1 MNFDWTNMLYSLPGV
16 IIGLT
21 VHEFSHA
28 FVAAKLG
35 DDTARAQ
42 GRITLNPFYHIDPV
56 GMIFILFAGF
66 GWAKPVQFDMRKLKS
81 PKRDRILIAL
91 AGPLSNLIL
100 GILFLFIIKLFFTFS
115 YSLPDMVYEI
125 LLRLLFYISV
135 INLGLFIFNM
145 LPIPPLDGSHVFLSG
160 LNLSSEVERNITKYG
175 TLALFVII
183 IIENRS
189 GIDLIPISTFTNWIV
204 NIFFHYS

>member
-1 MNFDWTNMLYSLPGV
+1 MNFNWTNILYSLPGV

-28 FVAAKLG
+28 FVADKLG
-35 DDTARAQ
+35 DGTARAQ
-42 GRITLNPFYHIDPV
+42 GRLTLNPFYHIDPI

-66 GWAKPVQFDMRKLKS
+66 GWAKPVQFDMRNLKS

-100 GILFLFIIKLFFTFS
+100 GIVFLFIIKLFFSFL
-115 YSLPDMVYEI
+115 YFLPEALYII
-125 LLRLLFYISV
+125 LVRLLLYISV

-160 LNLSSEVERNITKYG
+160 LNLSSGVERKITQYG
-175 TLALFVII
+175 TLTLFAAI
-183 IIENRS
+183 IIENIID
-189 GIDLIPISTFTNWIV
+189 IDLLPIGTFTHWV
-204 NIFFHYS
+204 VSLVFR

>member
-1 MNFDWTNMLYSLPGV
+1 MNFNWTNILYSLPGV

-28 FVAAKLG
+28 FVADKLG
-35 DDTARAQ
+35 DGTARAQ
-42 GRITLNPFYHIDPV
+42 GRLTLNPFYHIDPI
-56 GMIFILFAGF
+56 GMVFILLAGF
-66 GWAKPVQFDMRKLKS
+66 GWAKPVQFDMRNLKS

-100 GILFLFIIKLFFTFS
+100 GVVFLFVIKLTFDTLDFLPETLYVILF
-115 YSLPDMVYEI
+115 
-125 LLRLLFYISV
+125 RLLFSISV

-160 LNLSSEVERNITKYG
+160 LNLSSTVEQQITQYG
-175 TLALFVII
+175 TLALFAII
-183 IIENRS
+183 TLENIID
-189 GIDLIPISTFTNWIV
+189 IDLLPIGTFTHWV
-204 NIFFHYS
+204 VSFVFR

>member
-1 MNFDWTNMLYSLPGV
+1 MNFNWTNILYSLPGI

-28 FVAAKLG
+28 FVADKLG
-35 DDTARAQ
+35 DGTARAQ
-42 GRITLNPFYHIDPV
+42 GRLTLNPFYHIDPI
-56 GMIFILFAGF
+56 GMVFILFAGF
-66 GWAKPVQFDMRKLKS
+66 GWAKPVQFDMRNLKS

-100 GILFLFIIKLFFTFS
+100 GIVFLFIIKLFFTFL
-115 YSLPDMVYEI
+115 YFLPETLYII
-125 LLRLLFYISV
+125 LFRLLFYISV

-160 LNLSSEVERNITKYG
+160 LNLSSGVERKITQYG
-175 TLALFVII
+175 TLTLFAVI
-183 IIENRS
+183 IIENIID
-189 GIDLIPISTFTNWIV
+189 IDLLPIGTFTHWV
-204 NIFFHYS
+204 VSLVFR

>member
-42 GRITLNPFYHIDPV
+42 ERVTLNPFYHIDPL

-66 GWAKPVQFDMRKLKS
+66 GWAKPVQFNMRKLKS

-100 GILFLFIIKLFFTFS
+100 GILFLFVIKLFFAFS
-115 YSLPDMVYEI
+115 YFLPETLYII
-125 LLRLLFYISV
+125 LFRLLFYTSV

-160 LNLSSEVERNITKYG
+160 LNLSGEVERNITKYG
-175 TLALFVII
+175 ALTLFVVI
-183 IIENRS
+183 IIENRLN
-189 GIDLIPISTFTNWIV
+189 IDLLPIGTFTNWVV
-204 NIFFHYS
+204 NLFFSKL

>member
-1 MNFDWTNMLYSLPGV
+1 MLYSLPGV

-100 GILFLFIIKLFFTFS
+100 GILFLFIIKLFFAFS

>member
-1 MNFDWTNMLYSLPGV
+1 MNFNWTNILYSLPGI

-28 FVAAKLG
+28 FVADKLG
-35 DDTARAQ
+35 DGTARAQ
-42 GRITLNPFYHIDPV
+42 GRLTLNPFYHIDPI
-56 GMIFILFAGF
+56 GMVFILFAGF
-66 GWAKPVQFDMRKLKS
+66 GWAKPVQFDMRNLKS

-100 GILFLFIIKLFFTFS
+100 GIVFLFVIKLFFTFL
-115 YSLPDMVYEI
+115 YFLPETLYII
-125 LLRLLFYISV
+125 LFRLLFYISV

-160 LNLSSEVERNITKYG
+160 LNLSSGVERKITQYG
-175 TLALFVII
+175 TLALFAVI
-183 IIENRS
+183 IIENIID
-189 GIDLIPISTFTNWIV
+189 IDLLPIGTFTHWV
-204 NIFFHYS
+204 VSLVFR

>member
-91 AGPLSNLIL
+91 AGPLSTLLL
-100 GILFLFIIKLFFTFS
+100 GILFLFIIKLFFAFS

>member
-1 MNFDWTNMLYSLPGV
+1 MNFNWTNILYSLPGV

-28 FVAAKLG
+28 FVADKLG
-35 DDTARAQ
+35 DGTARAQ
-42 GRITLNPFYHIDPV
+42 GRLTLNPFYHIDPI
-56 GMIFILFAGF
+56 GMVFILLAGF
-66 GWAKPVQFDMRKLKS
+66 GWAKPVQFDMRNLKS

-100 GILFLFIIKLFFTFS
+100 GVVFLFVIKLTFDILDFLPETLYVILF
-115 YSLPDMVYEI
+115 
-125 LLRLLFYISV
+125 RLLFSISV

-160 LNLSSEVERNITKYG
+160 LNLSSTVERKITQYG
-175 TLALFVII
+175 TLALFAII
-183 IIENRS
+183 TLENIID
-189 GIDLIPISTFTNWIV
+189 IDLLPIGTFTHWV
-204 NIFFHYS
+204 VSLVFR

>member
-42 GRITLNPFYHIDPV
+42 GRITLNPFYHIDPI

-66 GWAKPVQFDMRKLKS
+66 GWAKPVQFDIRKLKS

-100 GILFLFIIKLFFTFS
+100 GILFLFIIKLFFAFS

-175 TLALFVII
+175 TLALFIII

-204 NIFFHYS
+204 NIFFH

>member
-1 MNFDWTNMLYSLPGV
+1 MNFNWTNILYSLPGV

-28 FVAAKLG
+28 FVADKLG
-35 DDTARAQ
+35 DGTARAQ
-42 GRITLNPFYHIDPV
+42 GRLTLNPFYHIDPI

-66 GWAKPVQFDMRKLKS
+66 GWAKPVQFDMRNLKS

-100 GILFLFIIKLFFTFS
+100 GIVFLFIIKLFFSFL
-115 YSLPDMVYEI
+115 YFLPEALYII
-125 LLRLLFYISV
+125 LFRLLFYISV

-160 LNLSSEVERNITKYG
+160 LNLSSGVERKITQYG
-175 TLALFVII
+175 TLTLFAAI
-183 IIENRS
+183 IIENIID
-189 GIDLIPISTFTNWIV
+189 IDLLPIGTFTHWV
-204 NIFFHYS
+204 VSLVFR

>member
-1 MNFDWTNMLYSLPGV
+1 MG
-16 IIGLT
+16 IA
-21 VHEFSHA
+21 HSHA

-100 GILFLFIIKLFFTFS
+100 GILFLFIIKLFFAFS

>member
-1 MNFDWTNMLYSLPGV
+1 
-16 IIGLT
+16 
-21 VHEFSHA
+21 
-28 FVAAKLG
+28 
-35 DDTARAQ
+35 
-42 GRITLNPFYHIDPV
+42 
-56 GMIFILFAGF
+56 
-66 GWAKPVQFDMRKLKS
+66 
-81 PKRDRILIAL
+81 
-91 AGPLSNLIL
+91 
-100 GILFLFIIKLFFTFS
+100 
-115 YSLPDMVYEI
+115 MVYEI

>member
-66 GWAKPVQFDMRKLKS
+66 GWAKPVQFDIRKLKS

-100 GILFLFIIKLFFTFS
+100 GILFLFIIKLFFAFS
-115 YSLPDMVYEI
+115 YSFPDMVYEI

-204 NIFFHYS
+204 NIFFH

>member
-1 MNFDWTNMLYSLPGV
+1 MNFNWTNILYSLPGV

-28 FVAAKLG
+28 FVADKLG
-35 DDTARAQ
+35 DGTARAQ
-42 GRITLNPFYHIDPV
+42 GRLTLNPFYHIDPI
-56 GMIFILFAGF
+56 GMVFILLAGF
-66 GWAKPVQFDMRKLKS
+66 GWAKPVQFDMRNLKS

-100 GILFLFIIKLFFTFS
+100 GVVFLFVIKLTFDTLDFLPETLYVILF
-115 YSLPDMVYEI
+115 
-125 LLRLLFYISV
+125 RLLFSISV

-160 LNLSSEVERNITKYG
+160 LNLSSAVEQQITQYG
-175 TLALFVII
+175 TLALFAII
-183 IIENRS
+183 TLENIID
-189 GIDLIPISTFTNWIV
+189 IDLLPIGTFTHWV
-204 NIFFHYS
+204 VSLVFR

>member
-1 MNFDWTNMLYSLPGV
+1 MNFNWTNILYSLPGV

-28 FVAAKLG
+28 FVADKLG
-35 DDTARAQ
+35 DGTARAQ
-42 GRITLNPFYHIDPV
+42 GRLTLNPFYHIDPI
-56 GMIFILFAGF
+56 GMVFILLAGF
-66 GWAKPVQFDMRKLKS
+66 GWAKPVQFDMRNLKS

-100 GILFLFIIKLFFTFS
+100 GVVFLFVIKLTFDTLDFLPETLYIILF
-115 YSLPDMVYEI
+115 
-125 LLRLLFYISV
+125 RLLFSISV

-160 LNLSSEVERNITKYG
+160 LNLSSTVEQKITQYG
-175 TLALFVII
+175 TLALFAII
-183 IIENRS
+183 TLENIID
-189 GIDLIPISTFTNWIV
+189 IDLLPIGTFTHWV
-204 NIFFHYS
+204 VSLVFR

>member
-28 FVAAKLG
+28 FVADKLG
-35 DDTARAQ
+35 DGTARAQ
-42 GRITLNPFYHIDPV
+42 GRLTLNPFYHIDPV
-56 GMIFILFAGF
+56 GMIFILIAGF
-66 GWAKPVQFDMRKLKS
+66 GWAKPVQFDMRNLKS

-100 GILFLFIIKLFFTFS
+100 GILFLFIIKLAFAFLYF
-115 YSLPDMVYEI
+115 LPDALYEI
-125 LLRLLFYISV
+125 LFKLLFYISV

-160 LNLSSEVERNITKYG
+160 LNLSSEVERKITQYG
-175 TLALFVII
+175 SLALFAVI
-183 IIENRS
+183 IIENITD
-189 GIDLIPISTFTNWIV
+189 IDLLPIGTFTHWV
-204 NIFFHYS
+204 VSLIFR

>member
-1 MNFDWTNMLYSLPGV
+1 MNFNWTNILYSLPGV

-28 FVAAKLG
+28 FVADKLG
-35 DDTARAQ
+35 DGTARAQ
-42 GRITLNPFYHIDPV
+42 GRLTLNPFYHIDPI
-56 GMIFILFAGF
+56 GMVFILLAGF
-66 GWAKPVQFDMRKLKS
+66 GWAKPVQFDMRNLKS

-100 GILFLFIIKLFFTFS
+100 GVVFLFVIKLTFDTLDFLPETLYIILF
-115 YSLPDMVYEI
+115 
-125 LLRLLFYISV
+125 RLLFSISV

-160 LNLSSEVERNITKYG
+160 LNLSSAVERKITQYG
-175 TLALFVII
+175 TLALFAII
-183 IIENRS
+183 TLENIID
-189 GIDLIPISTFTNWIV
+189 IDLLPIGTFTHWV
-204 NIFFHYS
+204 VSLVFR

>member
-1 MNFDWTNMLYSLPGV
+1 MNFNWTNILYSPPGV

-28 FVAAKLG
+28 FVADKLG
-35 DDTARAQ
+35 DGTARAQ
-42 GRITLNPFYHIDPV
+42 GRLTLNPFYHIDPI
-56 GMIFILFAGF
+56 GMVFILLAGF
-66 GWAKPVQFDMRKLKS
+66 GWAKPVQFDMRNLKS

-100 GILFLFIIKLFFTFS
+100 GVVFLFVIKLTFDTLDFLPETLYVILF
-115 YSLPDMVYEI
+115 
-125 LLRLLFYISV
+125 RLLFSISV

-160 LNLSSEVERNITKYG
+160 LNLSSTVERKITQYG
-175 TLALFVII
+175 TLALFAII
-183 IIENRS
+183 TLENIID
-189 GIDLIPISTFTNWIV
+189 IDLLPIGTFTHWV
-204 NIFFHYS
+204 VSLVFR

>member
-1 MNFDWTNMLYSLPGV
+1 MNFNWTNILYSLPGI

-28 FVAAKLG
+28 FVADKLG
-35 DDTARAQ
+35 DGTARAQ
-42 GRITLNPFYHIDPV
+42 GRLTLNPFYHIDPI

-66 GWAKPVQFDMRKLKS
+66 GWAKPVQFDMRNLKS

-100 GILFLFIIKLFFTFS
+100 GIVFLFIIKLFFSFL
-115 YSLPDMVYEI
+115 YFLPEALYISLF
-125 LLRLLFYISV
+125 RLLFYISV

-160 LNLSSEVERNITKYG
+160 LNLSNEVERKITQYG
-175 TLALFVII
+175 TLTLFAVI
-183 IIENRS
+183 IIENIID
-189 GIDLIPISTFTNWIV
+189 IDLLPIGTFTHWV
-204 NIFFHYS
+204 VSLVFR

>member
-1 MNFDWTNMLYSLPGV
+1 MLYSLPGV

-100 GILFLFIIKLFFTFS
+100 GILFLFIIKLFFAFS
-115 YSLPDMVYEI
+115 YSFPDMVYEI

-204 NIFFHYS
+204 NIFFH

>member
-100 GILFLFIIKLFFTFS
+100 GILFLFIIKLFFAFS

-204 NIFFHYS
+204 NIFFH

>member
-1 MNFDWTNMLYSLPGV
+1 MNFNWTNILYSLPGV

-28 FVAAKLG
+28 FVADKLG
-35 DDTARAQ
+35 DGTARAQ
-42 GRITLNPFYHIDPV
+42 GRLTLNPFYHIDPI
-56 GMIFILFAGF
+56 GMVFILFAGF
-66 GWAKPVQFDMRKLKS
+66 GWAKPVQFDMRNLKS

-100 GILFLFIIKLFFTFS
+100 GVVFLFVIKLTFDTLDFLPETLYVILF
-115 YSLPDMVYEI
+115 
-125 LLRLLFYISV
+125 RLLFSISV

-160 LNLSSEVERNITKYG
+160 LNLSSTVERKITQYG
-175 TLALFVII
+175 TLALFAII
-183 IIENRS
+183 TLENIID
-189 GIDLIPISTFTNWIV
+189 IDLLPIGTFTHWV
-204 NIFFHYS
+204 VSLVFR

>member
-1 MNFDWTNMLYSLPGV
+1 MNFNWTNILYSLPGI

-28 FVAAKLG
+28 FVADKLG
-35 DDTARAQ
+35 DGTARAQ
-42 GRITLNPFYHIDPV
+42 GRLTLNPFYHIDPI

-66 GWAKPVQFDMRKLKS
+66 GWAKPVQFDMRNLKS

-100 GILFLFIIKLFFTFS
+100 GIVFLFIIKLFFSFL
-115 YSLPDMVYEI
+115 YFLPEALYII
-125 LLRLLFYISV
+125 LFRLLLYISV

-145 LPIPPLDGSHVFLSG
+145 LPIPPLDGSHIFLSG
-160 LNLSSEVERNITKYG
+160 LNLSNEVERKITQYG
-175 TLALFVII
+175 TLTLFAVI
-183 IIENRS
+183 IIENIID
-189 GIDLIPISTFTNWIV
+189 IDLLPIGTFTHWV
-204 NIFFHYS
+204 VSLVFR

>member
-1 MNFDWTNMLYSLPGV
+1 MNFNWTNILYSLPGV

-28 FVAAKLG
+28 FVADKLG
-35 DDTARAQ
+35 DGTARAQ
-42 GRITLNPFYHIDPV
+42 GRLTLNPFYHIDPI
-56 GMIFILFAGF
+56 GMVFILLAGF
-66 GWAKPVQFDMRKLKS
+66 GWAKPVQFDMRNLKS

-100 GILFLFIIKLFFTFS
+100 GVVFLFVIKLTFDTLDFLPETLYVILF
-115 YSLPDMVYEI
+115 
-125 LLRLLFYISV
+125 RLLFSISV

-160 LNLSSEVERNITKYG
+160 LNLSSAVEQKITQYG
-175 TLALFVII
+175 TLALFAII
-183 IIENRS
+183 TLENIID
-189 GIDLIPISTFTNWIV
+189 IDLLPIGTFTHWV
-204 NIFFHYS
+204 VSLVFR

>member
-1 MNFDWTNMLYSLPGV
+1 MNFNWTNILYSLPGV

-28 FVAAKLG
+28 FVADKLG
-35 DDTARAQ
+35 DGTARAQ
-42 GRITLNPFYHIDPV
+42 GRLTLNPFYHIDPI
-56 GMIFILFAGF
+56 GMVFILLAGF
-66 GWAKPVQFDMRKLKS
+66 GWAKPVQFDMRNLKS

-100 GILFLFIIKLFFTFS
+100 GVVFLFVIKLTFDTLDFLPETLYIILFRMLFS
-115 YSLPDMVYEI
+115 
-125 LLRLLFYISV
+125 ISV

-160 LNLSSEVERNITKYG
+160 LNLSSTVERKITQYG
-175 TLALFVII
+175 TLALFAII
-183 IIENRS
+183 TLENIID
-189 GIDLIPISTFTNWIV
+189 IDLLPIGTFTHWV
-204 NIFFHYS
+204 VSLVFR

>member
-1 MNFDWTNMLYSLPGV
+1 MLYSLPGV

-100 GILFLFIIKLFFTFS
+100 GVLFLFIIKLFFAFS

>member
-1 MNFDWTNMLYSLPGV
+1 MNFNWTNILYSLPGV

-28 FVAAKLG
+28 FVADKLG
-35 DDTARAQ
+35 DGTARAQ
-42 GRITLNPFYHIDPV
+42 GRLTLNPFYHIDPI
-56 GMIFILFAGF
+56 GMVFILLAGF
-66 GWAKPVQFDMRKLKS
+66 GWAKPVQFDMRNLKS

-100 GILFLFIIKLFFTFS
+100 GGVFLFVIKVTFDTLDFLPETLYIILFRMLFS
-115 YSLPDMVYEI
+115 
-125 LLRLLFYISV
+125 ISV

-160 LNLSSEVERNITKYG
+160 LNLSSTVEQQITQYG
-175 TLALFVII
+175 TLALFAII
-183 IIENRS
+183 TLENIID
-189 GIDLIPISTFTNWIV
+189 IDLLPIGTFTHWV
-204 NIFFHYS
+204 VSLVFR

>member
-1 MNFDWTNMLYSLPGV
+1 MNFNWTNILYSLPGV

-28 FVAAKLG
+28 FVADKLG
-35 DDTARAQ
+35 DGTARAQ
-42 GRITLNPFYHIDPV
+42 GRLTLNPFYHIDPI
-56 GMIFILFAGF
+56 GMVFILLAGF
-66 GWAKPVQFDMRKLKS
+66 GWAKPVQFDMRNLKS

-100 GILFLFIIKLFFTFS
+100 GVVFLFVIKLTFDTLDFLPETLYIILFRMLFS
-115 YSLPDMVYEI
+115 
-125 LLRLLFYISV
+125 ISV

-160 LNLSSEVERNITKYG
+160 LNLSSTVEQQITQYG
-175 TLALFVII
+175 TLALFAII
-183 IIENRS
+183 TLENIID
-189 GIDLIPISTFTNWIV
+189 IDLLPIGTFTHWV
-204 NIFFHYS
+204 VSLVFR

>member
-1 MNFDWTNMLYSLPGV
+1 MNFNWTNILYSLPGI

-28 FVAAKLG
+28 FVADKLG
-35 DDTARAQ
+35 DGTARAQ
-42 GRITLNPFYHIDPV
+42 GRLTLNPFYHIDPI

-66 GWAKPVQFDMRKLKS
+66 GWAKPVQFDMRNLKL

-100 GILFLFIIKLFFTFS
+100 GIVFLFIIKLFFTFL
-115 YSLPDMVYEI
+115 YFLPETLYII
-125 LLRLLFYISV
+125 LFRLLFYISV

-145 LPIPPLDGSHVFLSG
+145 LPIPPLDGSHIFLSG
-160 LNLSSEVERNITKYG
+160 LNLSNEVERKITQYG
-175 TLALFVII
+175 TLTLFAVI
-183 IIENRS
+183 IIENIID
-189 GIDLIPISTFTNWIV
+189 IDLLPIGTFTHWV
-204 NIFFHYS
+204 VSLVFR

>member
-1 MNFDWTNMLYSLPGV
+1 MNFNWTNILYSLPGV

-28 FVAAKLG
+28 FVADKLG
-35 DDTARAQ
+35 DGTARAQ
-42 GRITLNPFYHIDPV
+42 GRLTLNPFYHIDPI
-56 GMIFILFAGF
+56 GMVFILLAGF
-66 GWAKPVQFDMRKLKS
+66 GWAKPVQFDMRNLKS

-100 GILFLFIIKLFFTFS
+100 GVVFLFVIKLTFTPLDFLPETLYVILF
-115 YSLPDMVYEI
+115 
-125 LLRLLFYISV
+125 RLLFSISV

-160 LNLSSEVERNITKYG
+160 LNLSSTVEQKITQYG
-175 TLALFVII
+175 TLALFAII
-183 IIENRS
+183 TLENIID
-189 GIDLIPISTFTNWIV
+189 IDLLPIGTFTHWV
-204 NIFFHYS
+204 VSLVFR

>member
-1 MNFDWTNMLYSLPGV
+1 MNFNWTNILYSLPGI

-28 FVAAKLG
+28 FVADKLG
-35 DDTARAQ
+35 DGTARAQ
-42 GRITLNPFYHIDPV
+42 GRLTLNPFYHIDPI
-56 GMIFILFAGF
+56 GMVFILFAGF
-66 GWAKPVQFDMRKLKS
+66 GWAKPVQFDMRNLKS

-100 GILFLFIIKLFFTFS
+100 GIVFLFIIKLFFSFLYFLPETL
-115 YSLPDMVYEI
+115 YISLF
-125 LLRLLFYISV
+125 RLLFYISV

-160 LNLSSEVERNITKYG
+160 LNLSNEVERKITQYG
-175 TLALFVII
+175 TLTLFAVI
-183 IIENRS
+183 IIENIID
-189 GIDLIPISTFTNWIV
+189 IDLLPIGTFTHWV
-204 NIFFHYS
+204 VGLVFR

>member
-1 MNFDWTNMLYSLPGV
+1 MNFNWTNILYSLPGV

-28 FVAAKLG
+28 FVADKLG
-35 DDTARAQ
+35 DGTARAQ
-42 GRITLNPFYHIDPV
+42 GRLTLNPFYHIDPI
-56 GMIFILFAGF
+56 GMVFILLAGF
-66 GWAKPVQFDMRKLKS
+66 GWAKPVQFDMRNLKS

-100 GILFLFIIKLFFTFS
+100 GVVFLFVIKLTFDILDFLPETLYVILF
-115 YSLPDMVYEI
+115 
-125 LLRLLFYISV
+125 RLLFSISV

-160 LNLSSEVERNITKYG
+160 LNLSSAVERKITQYG
-175 TLALFVII
+175 TLALFAII
-183 IIENRS
+183 TLENIID
-189 GIDLIPISTFTNWIV
+189 IDLLPIGTFTHWV
-204 NIFFHYS
+204 VSLVFR

>member
-1 MNFDWTNMLYSLPGV
+1 MNFNWTNILYSLPGV

-28 FVAAKLG
+28 FVADKLG
-35 DDTARAQ
+35 DGTARAQ
-42 GRITLNPFYHIDPV
+42 GRLTLNPFYHIDPI
-56 GMIFILFAGF
+56 GMVFILLAGF
-66 GWAKPVQFDMRKLKS
+66 GWAKPVQFDMRNLKS

-100 GILFLFIIKLFFTFS
+100 GVVFLFVIKLTFDTLDFLPETLYIILFRMLFS
-115 YSLPDMVYEI
+115 
-125 LLRLLFYISV
+125 ISV

-160 LNLSSEVERNITKYG
+160 LNLSSAVERKITQYG
-175 TLALFVII
+175 TLALFAII
-183 IIENRS
+183 TLENIID
-189 GIDLIPISTFTNWIV
+189 IDLLPIGTFTHWV
-204 NIFFHYS
+204 VSLVFR

>member
-66 GWAKPVQFDMRKLKS
+66 GWAKPVQFDIRKLKS

-100 GILFLFIIKLFFTFS
+100 GILFLFIIKLFFAFS
-115 YSLPDMVYEI
+115 YSFPDMVYEI

>member
-1 MNFDWTNMLYSLPGV
+1 MNVNWTNILYSLPGV

-28 FVAAKLG
+28 FVADKLG
-35 DDTARAQ
+35 DGTARAQ
-42 GRITLNPFYHIDPV
+42 GRLTLNPFYHIDPI
-56 GMIFILFAGF
+56 GMVFILLAGF
-66 GWAKPVQFDMRKLKS
+66 GWAKPVQFDMRNLKS

-100 GILFLFIIKLFFTFS
+100 GIVFLFVIKLTFN
-115 YSLPDMVYEI
+115 SLDFLPETLYII
-125 LLRLLFYISV
+125 LFRMLFSISV

-160 LNLSSEVERNITKYG
+160 LNLSSTVEQKITQYG
-175 TLALFVII
+175 TLALFAII
-183 IIENRS
+183 TLENIID
-189 GIDLIPISTFTNWIV
+189 IDLLPIGTFTHWV
-204 NIFFHYS
+204 VSLVFR

>member
-1 MNFDWTNMLYSLPGV
+1 MNFNWTNILYSLPGV

-28 FVAAKLG
+28 FVADKLG
-35 DDTARAQ
+35 DGTARAQ
-42 GRITLNPFYHIDPV
+42 GRLTLNPFYHIDPI

-66 GWAKPVQFDMRKLKS
+66 GWAKPVQFDMRNLKS

-100 GILFLFIIKLFFTFS
+100 GIVFLFIIKLFFSFL
-115 YSLPDMVYEI
+115 YFLPEALYII
-125 LLRLLFYISV
+125 LFRLLFYISV

-160 LNLSSEVERNITKYG
+160 LNLSSEVERKITQYG
-175 TLALFVII
+175 TLTLFAVI
-183 IIENRS
+183 IIENIID
-189 GIDLIPISTFTNWIV
+189 IDLLPIGTFTHWV
-204 NIFFHYS
+204 VSLVFR